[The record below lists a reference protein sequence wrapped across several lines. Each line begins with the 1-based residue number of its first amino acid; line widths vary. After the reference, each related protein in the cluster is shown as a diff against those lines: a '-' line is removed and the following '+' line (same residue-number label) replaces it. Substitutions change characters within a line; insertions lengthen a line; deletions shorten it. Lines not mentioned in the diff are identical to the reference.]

1 VSGVQSC
8 ALPIFLNS
16 IIFAVKVYCSL
27 FCNNPNSEPA
37 SEAFVTC
44 GEFAIC
50 KKPVITYGLAPE
62 NEHLLILK
70 EKAVIYNN
78 EKELFDIINTFDKNK
93 YDMNDNG
100 YMFYTPKNVMNIFN
114 SVFLER

>member
-1 VSGVQSC
+1 MFINSC
-8 ALPIFLNS
+8 DALIHARDRGETFGL
-16 IIFAVKVYCSL
+16 
-27 FCNNPNSEPA
+27 
-37 SEAFVTC
+37 TC